1 MKVAVIGG
9 SGFVGTHL
17 IDHLLAAGHVP
28 RLLVR
33 PGSERKVERAQACEL
48 VPGDV
53 TDAAALRACIQGSE
67 AVIYLIGLLREFPA
81 RGITFEAMH
90 LRGVQDSIAA
100 AQSAGVRRFILMSAN
115 GVKADGTAYQ
125 RTKYQAEEALKAS
138 GLRWTIFRPSVIFG
152 DPRGRMEFC
161 SQLRKEIIDSPLPAP
176 LFYDGLLPKGAG
188 AFELAP
194 VSVEDVAAAFT
205 LALSEPRTESQTYSL
220 CGPQRLSWKAIL
232 TTIAAAVGKRKLM
245 VPAPV
250 LAIRAAAG
258 VLERYPWFPITR
270 GQIQMLLEGNVCT
283 ENDSFARLGLTPTPF
298 GVDQL
303 AYLRGERA

>member
-9 SGFVGTHL
+9 TGFVGTHL
-17 IDHLLAAGHVP
+17 VDHLLAAGHVP

-33 PGSERKVERAQACEL
+33 PGNEHKVERAQACEL
-48 VPGDV
+48 VPGEV
-53 TDAAALRACIQGSE
+53 SDAAALRACLQGSE

-90 LRGVQDSIAA
+90 LRGVQDSIVA
-100 AQSAGVRRFILMSAN
+100 AQGAGVKRFILMSAN

-161 SQLRKEIIDSPLPAP
+161 SQLRKDIIDSPLPAP
-176 LFYDGLLPKGAG
+176 LFYDGLLPKAAG
-188 AFELAP
+188 EFELAP
-194 VSVEDVAAAFT
+194 VSVADVAAAFT
-205 LALSEPRTESQTYSL
+205 LALGEPRTESQTYSL

-303 AYLRGERA
+303 AYLRGERD